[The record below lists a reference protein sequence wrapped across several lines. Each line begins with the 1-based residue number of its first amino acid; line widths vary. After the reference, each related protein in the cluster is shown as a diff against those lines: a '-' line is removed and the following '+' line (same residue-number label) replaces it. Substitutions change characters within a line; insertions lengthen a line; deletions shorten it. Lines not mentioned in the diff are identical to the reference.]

1 MLASA
6 IRVRGDGTPWLGRSQ
21 CRGVAADAT
30 GKIKSVDANKDMIML
45 DNGSSYVVPK
55 SVKLSDFKVGEKVT
69 MIYNK
74 TGDKFDVTSIK
85 PAA

>member
-1 MLASA
+1 MRIVVTAVAATAL
-6 IRVRGDGTPWLGRSQ
+6 LGAVS
-21 CRGVAADAT
+21 VAFAADAT
-30 GKIKSVDANKDMIML
+30 GKIKSVDMNKDTIVL
-45 DNGSSYVVPK
+45 DNVSSYIAPK

-69 MIYNK
+69 VVYSK